1 MGPLAVLATRLRG
14 AGPPS
19 LSHLV
24 QLLSGLEDFEDFL
37 ELVRQYLPECEA
49 DILLKRTVEGQI
61 QLFTNRFSDRYF
73 PVHDGY
79 WMEYGYESLT
89 GTLPLILQGIDWDD
103 YHEVASGEGWRP
115 GYQLLF
121 VLAKNPWEDDGA
133 RVPLLEACAEIVPR
147 DLVQRIP
154 AGGYA
159 PDALRQLLEG
169 TEFEGAAAAADWLHS
184 NTGTLFLDWPSDAE
198 HDVQWTPE
206 NIRELTEEWQR
217 AKVIADR
224 VHALAEWL
232 EVDPPQ
238 RFGELLDFIDTK
250 KAKWLEVKDAVD

>member
-1 MGPLAVLATRLRG
+1 MGSLAVLATRLRS

-24 QLLSGLEDFEDFL
+24 QLLSGVEHFEDFL

-49 DILLKRTVEGQI
+49 EILLKRTVGDQV

-73 PVHDGY
+73 PLHDGF
-79 WMEYGYESLT
+79 WIENGYEDLT
-89 GTLPLILQGIDWDD
+89 AYVPLILQGISWDD
-103 YHEVASGEGWRP
+103 YHEIAEIGESWRP

-121 VLAKNPWEDDGA
+121 TLAENPFEVYEGA
-133 RVPLLEACAEIVPR
+133 RVPLLEACAEIVPQS
-147 DLVQRIP
+147 LVQRIP

-169 TEFEGAAAAADWLHS
+169 TEFEGAAAAADWLCS

-206 NIRELTEEWQR
+206 NIRELTEEWQK
-217 AKVIADR
+217 AKVIIDR
-224 VHALAEWL
+224 LHALAEWL
-232 EVDPPQ
+232 EVNPPQ
-238 RFGELLDFIDTK
+238 RFGQLLDFIDKQRT
-250 KAKWLEVKDAVD
+250 EREGC